1 VIVLGVDLREL
12 VENVRRT
19 ITLEGLRGK
28 VIAIDAYNALYQ
40 FLTNI
45 RQRDGTPLMDSMGR
59 VTSHL
64 NGLLYRTVNLIEYG
78 IKPVY
83 IFDGKPPELK
93 KIELMKRMRIR
104 EEAYRKYEEALARGD
119 LEAARIYAQQASKLT
134 QDMVEE
140 AKKLLDFMGIPW
152 VQAPSEGEAQA
163 AYMVIKGDA
172 WATASQD
179 YDSLLYGTTRLIRNL
194 TITGRRK
201 LPRRNI
207 YIEIKPELILLKELL
222 SALGITRE
230 QLVDIAILL
239 GTDYNPGG
247 AKGIGPKRALK
258 LIREYR
264 ALEKIVGIVKFV
276 DLSVDPLEIKRLF
289 LNPEVTSNYT
299 VKWREPD
306 VDKVIDLL
314 CGEHDF
320 SEERVRA
327 ALGRAV
333 KAFKE
338 LSVQTSL
345 DIWFG

>member
-264 ALEKIVGIVKFV
+264 TLEKIVGIVKFV

>member
-1 VIVLGVDLREL
+1 MGVDLREL